1 MGTRRKWEQSVTL
14 NPKKV
19 TKSNKMEAVIRIFRI
34 TASGSNSSYS
44 ERKRGFFRP
53 FLRYGMIGRGYEPPV
68 QNIEAA
74 SSSFRHSG

>member
-1 MGTRRKWEQSVTL
+1 MGTRKKREQSVTL

-34 TASGSNSSYS
+34 TAGGSNSSYS
-44 ERKRGFFRP
+44 ERKRGSFRA
-53 FLRYGMIGRGYEPPV
+53 FHRYGMIGRGSEPLA

-74 SSSFRHSG
+74 SSSFRHSV